1 MKLDHV
7 KDRIDKY
14 FDRSS
19 DESILDGLESVGI
32 KLDLNFD
39 HLYSLSDLNRLRAY
53 QSYLTRLLIKRR
65 YNDVSFIIWELINDK
80 RTDLSIIKT
89 TLILTKSFINN
100 ELICKPRQILKEKG
114 EQMRGEPY
122 V

>member
-65 YNDVSFIIWELINDK
+65 YNDVSFIVWELINDK

-89 TLILTKSFINN
+89 TLILTKSFIDN
-100 ELICKPRQILKEKG
+100 ELISKPRQILKEKG